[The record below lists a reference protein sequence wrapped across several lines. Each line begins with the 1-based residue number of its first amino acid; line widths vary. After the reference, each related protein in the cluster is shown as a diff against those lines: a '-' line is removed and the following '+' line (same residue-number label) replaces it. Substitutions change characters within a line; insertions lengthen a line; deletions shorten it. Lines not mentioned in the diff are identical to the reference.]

1 MNLNNNKFKPGLYCV
16 ATPIGNMGDIS
27 FRAIKILQE
36 SDLIL
41 CEDTRVTKKIL
52 QKFEINKKLIS
63 NHKFNE
69 NKNLEKVIDILKNNK
84 IVSLVSDAGTPTISD
99 PGRILIKECE
109 KNEIKIFPIPG
120 ASAVST
126 AISISGFSDNF
137 YFCGFLPE
145 KQNQIKKLFK
155 NLSLIDGSIVF
166 FVSPNKLIKRIGD
179 IKEFFLGRDLIIC
192 REITKFHE
200 EYIRTSVKEL
210 SNINFSRKGEVT
222 VVISEL
228 KKEKLSF
235 NELEESDKKKI
246 NKLIKKMSIKDIV
259 KKVSEDREISK
270 KLIYNYCLEIKK
282 WKLKKL

>member
-27 FRAIKILQE
+27 FRAIKILQQ

-69 NKNLEKVIDILKNNK
+69 NKNLVKVIEILKNNK
-84 IVSLVSDAGTPTISD
+84 IVSLVSDAGTPSISD

-109 KNEIKIFPIPG
+109 KNRIEIFPIPG
-120 ASAVST
+120 ASALSA

-145 KQNQIKKLFK
+145 KQNQIKKLFN
-155 NLSLIDGSIVF
+155 NLSSLEGSIVF
-166 FVSPNKLIKRIGD
+166 FISPNKLEKRIDD
-179 IKEFFLGRDLIIC
+179 IKEFFSTRDILIC

-200 EYIRTSVKEL
+200 EYIRTSVNEL
-210 SNINFSRKGEVT
+210 SNVNFSRKGEIT
-222 VVISEL
+222 VVISET
-228 KKEKLSF
+228 KKEKLGF
-235 NELEESDKKKI
+235 KELEESDKKKI

-259 KKVSEDREISK
+259 KKVSKDREISK
-270 KLIYNYCLEIKK
+270 KLIYNYCLEIKNGN
-282 WKLKKL
+282 

>member
-1 MNLNNNKFKPGLYCV
+1 MNVNNNKFKPGLYCV

-52 QKFEINKKLIS
+52 HKFEINKQLIS

-69 NKNLEKVIDILKNNK
+69 NKNLEKVTELLKNNK
-84 IVSLVSDAGTPTISD
+84 IVSLVSDAGTPAVSD
-99 PGRILIKECE
+99 PGRILVKECI
-109 KNEIKIFPIPG
+109 KNRINIFPIPG
-120 ASAVST
+120 ASAVSS

-137 YFCGFLPE
+137 YFCGFLSE
-145 KQNQIKKLFK
+145 KQNQVKKLFK
-155 NLSLIDGSIVF
+155 NLSSIQCSIVF
-166 FVSPNKLIKRIGD
+166 FISPNKLIKRIDD
-179 IKEFFLGRDLIIC
+179 IKEFFSDRDILIC
-192 REITKFHE
+192 REITKYHE

-210 SNINFSRKGEVT
+210 SNANFSRKGEIT
-222 VVISEL
+222 VVISEA

-235 NELEESDKKKI
+235 KELEESDKKKI

-259 KKVSEDREISK
+259 KKVSEDRKISK
-270 KLIYNYCLEIKK
+270 KLIYNYCLEIRNEN
-282 WKLKKL
+282 

>member
-69 NKNLEKVIDILKNNK
+69 SKNLEKVIEILKNNK
-84 IVSLVSDAGTPTISD
+84 IVSLVSDAGTPAVSD

-109 KNEIKIFPIPG
+109 KNGIQIFPIPG
-120 ASAVST
+120 ASAVSA

-145 KQNQIKKLFK
+145 KQIQIKKLFT
-155 NLSLIDGSIVF
+155 NLSLLECSIVF
-166 FVSPNKLIKRIGD
+166 FISPNKLDKRIND
-179 IKEFFLGRDLIIC
+179 LKEFFFNRDIIIC
-192 REITKFHE
+192 REITKYHE

-222 VVISEL
+222 VVISEA
-228 KKEKLSF
+228 KKERLSF
-235 NELEESDKKKI
+235 KELEESDKKKI

-259 KKVSEDREISK
+259 KKVSENREISK
-270 KLIYNYCLEIKK
+270 KLIYNYCLEVKNEN
-282 WKLKKL
+282 

>member
-52 QKFEINKKLIS
+52 QKFEIDKKLIS

-69 NKNLEKVIDILKNNK
+69 KKNLDKVLEFLKKNQ
-84 IVSLVSDAGTPTISD
+84 IVSLLSDAGTPAVSD
-99 PGRILIKECE
+99 PGRILVKECI
-109 KNEIKIFPIPG
+109 KNRIDVFPVPG
-120 ASAVST
+120 ASAVSA

-155 NLSLIDGSIVF
+155 NLALIQGSIVF
-166 FVSPNKLIKRIGD
+166 FISPNKLHKRIDD
-179 IKEFFLGRDLIIC
+179 IKEFFLNRDIIIC
-192 REITKFHE
+192 REITKYHE
-200 EYIRTSVKEL
+200 EYIIASVK
-210 SNINFSRKGEVT
+210 
-222 VVISEL
+222 
-228 KKEKLSF
+228 
-235 NELEESDKKKI
+235 
-246 NKLIKKMSIKDIV
+246 
-259 KKVSEDREISK
+259 
-270 KLIYNYCLEIKK
+270 
-282 WKLKKL
+282 

>member
-27 FRAIKILQE
+27 FRAVKILQE
-36 SDLIL
+36 SNLIL

-52 QKFEINKKLIS
+52 QKFEINNKLIS

-69 NKNLEKVIDILKNNK
+69 NKNLEKVIETLKDNK
-84 IVSLVSDAGTPTISD
+84 IVSIVSDAGTPALSD
-99 PGRILIKECE
+99 PGRILVKECV
-109 KNEIKIFPIPG
+109 KNNVEIFPIPG
-120 ASAVST
+120 ASAVSA

-155 NLSLIDGSIVF
+155 NLAILESSIIF
-166 FVSPNKLIKRIGD
+166 FISPNKLDKRIGD
-179 IKEFFLGRDLIIC
+179 IKEFFINRDILIC
-192 REITKFHE
+192 REITKYHE
-200 EYIRTSVKEL
+200 EYIRTPVNEL
-210 SNINFSRKGEVT
+210 SKVNFSRKGELT
-222 VVISEL
+222 IVISEI

-235 NELEESDKKKI
+235 KELEESDKKKI

-259 KKVSEDREISK
+259 MKVSQDREISK
-270 KLIYNYCLEIKK
+270 KLIYNYCLQIKNEN
-282 WKLKKL
+282 

>member
-27 FRAIKILQE
+27 FRAVKILQD

-52 QKFEINKKLIS
+52 QKFDINKKLIS

-69 NKNLEKVIDILKNNK
+69 NKNLEKVIEILKNNK
-84 IVSLVSDAGTPTISD
+84 IVSLVSDAGTPAVSD
-99 PGRILIKECE
+99 PGRILVQECV
-109 KNEIKIFPIPG
+109 KNKINIFPIPG
-120 ASAVST
+120 ASAVSS

-145 KQNQIKKLFK
+145 KQNQVKKLFK
-155 NLSLIDGSIVF
+155 NLSSIQCSIVF
-166 FVSPNKLIKRIGD
+166 FISPNKLIKRMDD
-179 IKEFFLGRDLIIC
+179 IKEFFSDRDILIC
-192 REITKFHE
+192 REISKYHE
-200 EYIRTSVKEL
+200 EYIRTSVQKL
-210 SNINFSRKGEVT
+210 SDVNFSRKGEIT
-222 VVISEL
+222 IVISEIR
-228 KKEKLSF
+228 KEKLSF
-235 NELEESDKKKI
+235 KELEESDKKKI

-270 KLIYNYCLEIKK
+270 KLIYKYCLEIKNEN
-282 WKLKKL
+282 

>member
-52 QKFEINKKLIS
+52 QKFEINKTLIS

-69 NKNLEKVIDILKNNK
+69 NKNLEKVIEILKNNK
-84 IVSLVSDAGTPTISD
+84 IVSLVSDAGTPAVSD
-99 PGRILIKECE
+99 PGKILVKECI
-109 KNEIKIFPIPG
+109 KNKINIFPIPG
-120 ASAVST
+120 ASAASS
-126 AISISGFSDNF
+126 AISVSGFSDNF

-145 KQNQIKKLFK
+145 KQNQVKKLFK
-155 NLSLIDGSIVF
+155 SLSLLDGSIVF
-166 FVSPNKLIKRIGD
+166 FISPNKLYKRID
-179 IKEFFLGRDLIIC
+179 DVREFFSNRDILIC
-192 REITKFHE
+192 REITKYHE

-210 SNINFSRKGEVT
+210 ANINFSRKGEIT
-222 VVISEL
+222 VVISEI
-228 KKEKLSF
+228 KKQKLSF
-235 NELEESDKKKI
+235 KELEESDKKKI
-246 NKLIKKMSIKDIV
+246 NQLIKKMSIKDIV

-270 KLIYNYCLEIKK
+270 KLIYKYCLEIKNEN
-282 WKLKKL
+282 

>member
-52 QKFEINKKLIS
+52 QKFQINNKLIS

-69 NKNLEKVIDILKNNK
+69 NKNVEKVLELLKNKK
-84 IVSLVSDAGTPTISD
+84 IVAIVSDAGTPSVSD
-99 PGRILIKECE
+99 PGRILVLESIKNGIEV
-109 KNEIKIFPIPG
+109 FPVPG
-120 ASAVST
+120 ASAVTS

-145 KQNQIKKLFK
+145 KKNQIKKKFE
-155 NLSLIDGSIVF
+155 NLSLIEGSIVF
-166 FVSPNKLIKRIGD
+166 FISPNKLNRVIDD
-179 IKEFFLGRDLIIC
+179 IKEYFLERDIIIC
-192 REITKFHE
+192 REITKYHE

-210 SNINFSRKGEVT
+210 SNINFSRKGEIT
-222 VVISEL
+222 VVISEIRQ
-228 KKEKLSF
+228 EKLGF
-235 NELEESDKKKI
+235 KELKESDKKKI
-246 NKLIKKMSIKDIV
+246 NQLIKKMSIKDIV
-259 KKVSEDREISK
+259 KKVSENREISK
-270 KLIYNYCLEIKK
+270 KLIYKYCLDIKNED
-282 WKLKKL
+282 